1 MEPIAIV
8 GMAAL
13 FPGAPDV
20 DAFWRNVVEGVDAT
34 TDVPEARWDPVFFD
48 PDAKEADRF
57 YCRRG
62 GFVDEIA
69 TFDPLAF
76 GIMPNALDALEPD
89 QLLALAAA
97 DAALRDAGNPHERT
111 DPTKVSVI
119 LGRGGYL
126 GDGVAR
132 LDQRVR
138 TAQQLVEALRSL
150 VPEVGEE
157 RLAQVK
163 AEFQDRL
170 GPERPESSI
179 GLVPNLAASRI
190 ANRYDLRG
198 PAYTIDA
205 ACASSLI
212 AVDHAA
218 TALASGRADVVVA
231 GGVHHCHDLTLWSVF
246 CQLRALSPTGQ
257 IRPFSRDADGI
268 LVGEGTGLFVL
279 KRLADAE
286 RDGDRIDAVIA
297 GTGVAGDGAGASLM
311 NPRAE
316 GQVAAVSA
324 AWTASGL
331 DPATVGLIE
340 AHGTATPVGDRT
352 ELETLRTVFG
362 PGDAAS
368 PRAGLGSVKSMIGHA
383 MPAAGAAG
391 LAKAALAVRHGILP
405 PTLHVDEPNEALADT
420 RFRLLSRAE
429 PWEGDA
435 PRVAGVNAFGFGGIN
450 AHVVVTEHPS
460 ARDRPGPAAG
470 VSTSRASA
478 ATIEAGGPRAAGS
491 GTGAAPAS
499 PVATGA
505 SDAAVEEVVLLAGR
519 DAADVLAQ
527 LDAWAPGAP
536 LAVPTGGPARL
547 AIVAP
552 NERRLTL
559 ARKVLERGTP
569 FRGRNDVWFEPA
581 ADGTRGIAF
590 LYPGVEPTFEP
601 RVDDVATQLDLP
613 WAGLADDVPPLER
626 QGRGLVEVGLLLT
639 QALDRLGIRPDAVA
653 GHSLGEWTGQIASGM
668 IPLDYVDEFLDRLHP
683 GAIEVSD
690 VVFVALGA
698 GADVAAELVAGLP
711 DAHVS
716 HDNCPHQSVICAPA
730 EAMAVAVER
739 AKERK
744 VLAQELPFRSGFH
757 SPLFAPLV
765 APLAEQFGH
774 VPLTTPA
781 VPMWSATAVAPYPDD
796 PAEIRELS
804 GRHLVEPVRFRQL
817 IEALADDGIA
827 TFVQVG
833 TGSLGGFVDDTLRD
847 RDVVT
852 IAANTPKLSGVDQLR
867 RVAAAV
873 WSTGRDVDLA
883 PLGHAVAVGAQLR
896 RSSTSE
902 VQDRRRS
909 GDDAGSDAQLRR
921 SSTSE
926 VQDRR
931 RSGAVRLALG
941 SRLIRDLTPLD
952 RPPADGPAG
961 GLGDDEDWADL
972 DAPSAIL
979 DEYRGSLADASAAAL
994 DVLRAARDSRRGLA
1008 GPTPA
1013 AAGPAAR
1020 GGRAVA
1026 AGSAATSPSTA
1037 VGSTAGAGAATR
1049 ETVHHLSVESQP
1061 WWFDHAFYEQPP
1073 GWPVVEDLF
1082 PLVPMTAIVELL
1094 ADEAAAL
1101 VPGGVPIRVESIRA
1115 FKWLAVHPPTAV
1127 TVRTTV
1133 DGEPA
1138 SGETR
1143 VKASIDRHARATVIV
1158 ADAYPEPPAS
1168 AARPV
1173 TGEIDCPV
1181 TPEHLYE
1188 ERHLF
1193 HGPAYQGLRTFD
1205 AFGLDGA
1212 SGTLETKPFP
1222 GSLLDNA
1229 GQLFGFWLAQR
1240 VDRDRLVLPTSID
1253 AISFYGPHPEPG
1265 TVVGCTVNATE
1276 IGDVSVRADLEL
1288 TVDGVV
1294 WCRIEGWED
1303 RRFQS
1308 DDRLFAVLRK
1318 PADRTLSEPRPG
1330 GWVLVREGWPDSASR
1345 DVVMRRFLGIDERDD
1360 YGARNPNVQRTWLL
1374 GRIAAKDAVR
1384 DLRWRRGSIERIFP
1398 VEVTVANDA
1407 EGRPLVSGPGLG
1419 GDDVRVSIAHVDGV
1433 GVAIAAVGVD
1443 VGIDVERIASRPESF
1458 EAAAFGKKE
1467 RARFE
1472 ALPDIDRESVRERE
1486 LTRWWAAKEAAAK
1499 AAGTG
1504 MEGRPKDWKVAKV
1517 DGDRLRIGDRWIAT
1531 QVLDGDLVVAWT
1543 ELTEEDGS

>member
-13 FPGAPDV
+13 FPGAPDL

-97 DAALRDAGNPHERT
+97 DAALRDAGNPHEGV

-150 VPEVGEE
+150 VPEVGPE

-212 AVDHAA
+212 AVDQAA
-218 TALASGRADVVVA
+218 TALASGRADVVLA

-257 IRPFSRDADGI
+257 IRPFNRDADGI

-286 RDGDRIDAVIA
+286 RDGDRIHAVVA
-297 GTGVAGDGAGASLM
+297 GTGVGGDGAGASLM

-324 AWTASGL
+324 AWAASGL
-331 DPATVGLIE
+331 DPADVGLIE

-362 PGDAAS
+362 PADGTG

-420 RFRLLSRAE
+420 RFRLVGEAE

-435 PRVAGVNAFGFGGIN
+435 TRIAGVNAFGFGGIN

-460 ARDRPGPAAG
+460 ARADARPAA
-470 VSTSRASA
+470 V
-478 ATIEAGGPRAAGS
+478 P
-491 GTGAAPAS
+491 APTVTM
-499 PVATGA
+499 P
-505 SDAAVEEVVLLAGR
+505 DAEVEEVILLAGA

-527 LDAWAPGAP
+527 LDAWQPGAP
-536 LAVPTGGPARL
+536 FAVPTGGPTRL

-569 FRGRNDVWFEPA
+569 FRGRYDVWFDPA

-601 RVDDVATQLDLP
+601 RVDDVAAQLDLP
-613 WAGLADDVPPLER
+613 WGGLADDVPPLER
-626 QGRGLVEVGLLLT
+626 QGRGLVEVGILLT
-639 QALDRLGIRPDAVA
+639 RALERLGIRADAMA
-653 GHSLGEWTGQIASGM
+653 GHSLGEWTGQLASGM
-668 IPLDYVDEFLDRLHP
+668 IPLDYLDEFLDRLHP

-698 GADVAAELVAGLP
+698 GADVAAELVDGLA

-716 HDNCPHQSVICAPA
+716 HDNCPHQSVICVPA
-730 EAMAVAVER
+730 EAMATAVER
-739 AKERK
+739 ARERK

-765 APLAEQFGH
+765 APLAEQFGAI
-774 VPLTTPA
+774 PLTEPA

-796 PAEIRELS
+796 PAAIRELS

-817 IEALADDGIA
+817 VEALAADGIG

-847 RDVVT
+847 HDVVT
-852 IAANTPKLSGVDQLR
+852 IAANTPKASGVDQLR

-883 PLGHAVAVGAQLR
+883 PLGHVVAAPEVRPSSTDDGQDRRTSGGAAEGVAQVR
-896 RSSTSE
+896 RSSTGE
-902 VQDRRRS
+902 VQDRRTS
-909 GDDAGSDAQLRR
+909 G
-921 SSTSE
+921 
-926 VQDRR
+926 
-931 RSGAVRLALG
+931 GAVRLRLG
-941 SRLIRDLTPLD
+941 SPLIRDLTPLD
-952 RPPADGPAG
+952 RPTADGPVA

-972 DAPSAIL
+972 GAPPAIV
-979 DEYRGSLADASAAAL
+979 DEFRGSLADASAA
-994 DVLRAARDSRRGLA
+994 
-1008 GPTPA
+1008 
-1013 AAGPAAR
+1013 
-1020 GGRAVA
+1020 
-1026 AGSAATSPSTA
+1026 
-1037 VGSTAGAGAATR
+1037 
-1049 ETVHHLSVESQP
+1049 
-1061 WWFDHAFYEQPP
+1061 
-1073 GWPVVEDLF
+1073 
-1082 PLVPMTAIVELL
+1082 
-1094 ADEAAAL
+1094 
-1101 VPGGVPIRVESIRA
+1101 
-1115 FKWLAVHPPTAV
+1115 
-1127 TVRTTV
+1127 
-1133 DGEPA
+1133 
-1138 SGETR
+1138 
-1143 VKASIDRHARATVIV
+1143 
-1158 ADAYPEPPAS
+1158 
-1168 AARPV
+1168 
-1173 TGEIDCPV
+1173 
-1181 TPEHLYE
+1181 
-1188 ERHLF
+1188 
-1193 HGPAYQGLRTFD
+1193 
-1205 AFGLDGA
+1205 
-1212 SGTLETKPFP
+1212 
-1222 GSLLDNA
+1222 
-1229 GQLFGFWLAQR
+1229 
-1240 VDRDRLVLPTSID
+1240 
-1253 AISFYGPHPEPG
+1253 
-1265 TVVGCTVNATE
+1265 
-1276 IGDVSVRADLEL
+1276 
-1288 TVDGVV
+1288 
-1294 WCRIEGWED
+1294 
-1303 RRFQS
+1303 
-1308 DDRLFAVLRK
+1308 
-1318 PADRTLSEPRPG
+1318 
-1330 GWVLVREGWPDSASR
+1330 
-1345 DVVMRRFLGIDERDD
+1345 
-1360 YGARNPNVQRTWLL
+1360 
-1374 GRIAAKDAVR
+1374 
-1384 DLRWRRGSIERIFP
+1384 
-1398 VEVTVANDA
+1398 
-1407 EGRPLVSGPGLG
+1407 
-1419 GDDVRVSIAHVDGV
+1419 
-1433 GVAIAAVGVD
+1433 
-1443 VGIDVERIASRPESF
+1443 
-1458 EAAAFGKKE
+1458 
-1467 RARFE
+1467 
-1472 ALPDIDRESVRERE
+1472 
-1486 LTRWWAAKEAAAK
+1486 
-1499 AAGTG
+1499 
-1504 MEGRPKDWKVAKV
+1504 
-1517 DGDRLRIGDRWIAT
+1517 
-1531 QVLDGDLVVAWT
+1531 
-1543 ELTEEDGS
+1543 